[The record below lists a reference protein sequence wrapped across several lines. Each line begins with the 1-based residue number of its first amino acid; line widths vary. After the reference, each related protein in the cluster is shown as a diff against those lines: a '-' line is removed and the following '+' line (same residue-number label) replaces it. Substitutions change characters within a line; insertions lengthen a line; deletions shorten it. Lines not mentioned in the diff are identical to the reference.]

1 MKEVDLGPIGDRT
14 GHSVAKALMEAG
26 IIPAQKLSPDSTTMI
41 NAREVSPGV
50 THLYATVDDE
60 AVDAEV
66 IAAAE
71 APVANKKINKIRSK
85 EEIKL
90 EALAEELSLD
100 PYSLIERYQDKV
112 AVGQAVENHDN
123 RPSTL

>member
-1 MKEVDLGPIGDRT
+1 MKEIDLGPIGDRS
-14 GHSVAKALMEAG
+14 GISVAKALMEAG
-26 IIPAQKLSPDSTTMI
+26 IIPAEKLSPDTTTMI
-41 NAREVSPGV
+41 NAKEIAGV
-50 THLYATVDDE
+50 THIFANVDDE
-60 AVDAEV
+60 AVDSEV

-71 APVANKKINKIRSK
+71 TPVATKKINKIRSK
-85 EEIKL
+85 EELML

-100 PYSLIERYQDKV
+100 SYSLIEKYQDKV